1 MKLDLSSLRKTV
13 ESLERAV
20 SVADDNH
27 FIASLSDE
35 ARDAIKAGVIQNF
48 EVAYEFC
55 WKYIQR
61 WLRENVPAE
70 QAEHPRSRKELFRL
84 AARFGLIKDPLPWFS
99 YGDARTLSSHTY
111 DEEKA
116 ESVYR
121 TALDFVKDARSLL
134 EKLKELND

>member
-1 MKLDLSSLRKTV
+1 MKLDLSSLRKAV
-13 ESLERAV
+13 ESLERAIRV
-20 SVADDNH
+20 TGDNH
-27 FIASLSDE
+27 IISGLSDDTRE
-35 ARDAIKAGVIQNF
+35 TIRAGVIQNF

-61 WLRENVPAE
+61 WLKENIPSE
-70 QAEHPRSRKELFRL
+70 QAEFPRSRKELFRL
-84 AARFGLIKDPLPWFS
+84 AARFGLIDDPLPWFS
-99 YGDARTLSSHTY
+99 YGDARNLSSHTY

-116 ESVYR
+116 ESVYE